1 MTRWTSKALKHTL
14 THTHKERRQPQHTR
28 KNISRCSPHRLTNPL
43 LHTHTHTL
51 VATHGLHITA
61 PCSSTFLSSFMHIDT
76 HLNSYT
82 WKDQDGFP
90 LACYNI
96 NYHNWIA
103 TSNCRWG
110 CFASG
115 TIKIL
120 RKSLISLKS
129 YLRFSYPVKGIL
141 LLFSN
146 VRSSHDLNAQQIEW
160 CYPKEW
166 NALRCR
172 KPTPD

>member
-1 MTRWTSKALKHTL
+1 M
-14 THTHKERRQPQHTR
+14 
-28 KNISRCSPHRLTNPL
+28 
-43 LHTHTHTL
+43 
-51 VATHGLHITA
+51 ATHGLHITA
-61 PCSSTFLSSFMHIDT
+61 PCSSTVLSSLMHIDT

-96 NYHNWIA
+96 IYYNWIA

-120 RKSLISLKS
+120 RKSLKS
-129 YLRFSYPVKGIL
+129 YLGFSYPGKGIL

-146 VRSSHDLNAQQIEW
+146 VRSSHDLNAQQIVW
-160 CYPKEW
+160 CHPKEW
-166 NALRCR
+166 KASAPENQPLITWTDKTKRR
-172 KPTPD
+172 QSWNQRMPDEKTVFCPLINRTTNLNFKTKSPRQPKEGLI